1 MPILFKYTRS
11 TVMARI
17 MNKQHE
23 SPSLPL
29 NSSTPP
35 HRMQN
40 SPNERGTQI
49 TFEQT
54 RMEGD
59 TIDLTKL
66 NVIVLDAIVTVLERA
81 AGFGVQ
87 EEKPTHGRH
96 NE

>member
-1 MPILFKYTRS
+1 
-11 TVMARI
+11 
-17 MNKQHE
+17 
-23 SPSLPL
+23 
-29 NSSTPP
+29 
-35 HRMQN
+35 MQN
-40 SPNERGTQI
+40 SPQEKDTQI
-49 TFEQT
+49 TFELP

-66 NVIVLDAIVTVLERA
+66 SVIVLDEIVTVLERA